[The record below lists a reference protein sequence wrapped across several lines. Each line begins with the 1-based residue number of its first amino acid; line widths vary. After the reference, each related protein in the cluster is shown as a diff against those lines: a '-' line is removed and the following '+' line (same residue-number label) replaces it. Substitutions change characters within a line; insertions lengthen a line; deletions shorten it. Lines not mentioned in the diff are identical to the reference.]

1 MRSIA
6 VVPMDIHKK
15 FSVATPMTGEGEV
28 VKKIKI
34 AHGDK
39 DQMREFFRQFPEGTD
54 VVMEATF
61 NWPWIADLAKE
72 AGLSPHLAHCGR
84 VREMAKGMGKSD
96 KKDAIFQGRLW
107 LAGGD
112 VFPEVYLAP
121 PQVRDMRAV
130 FRARLLL
137 VKIRVMVKN
146 NIHGQLFRL
155 GILVEDEE
163 EEEVSDLFS
172 QKGRRILNGLEL
184 PQRERYLLDNKLGV
198 IDDLSR
204 HIIELEHQIKKDLK
218 YDARAEILESL
229 PGVGEILAH
238 TILGEIG
245 EVERFANSRALAAY
259 AGVLPLEN
267 QSADKDFGKKTSKM
281 SNRFLRLAAI
291 EAVTGAIRKSARMK
305 SLHSRV
311 KARNKKKAG
320 KARVA
325 VAREIMELVY
335 LLLTRKEKYKE
346 ERPQRPGSKKQRK
359 RNDKLI
365 KEFLSREIHRPLR
378 ASPDCLYA
386 GSCSGSQADQ

>member
-15 FSVATPMTGEGEV
+15 FSVATPMTGEGKV
-28 VKKIKI
+28 VKKTKI

-137 VKIRVMVKN
+137 VKMRTMVKN

-155 GILVEDEE
+155 GVLIEE
-163 EEEVSDLFS
+163 EEEVSDLCS
-172 QKGRRILNGLEL
+172 QKGRRILEGLEL
-184 PQRERYLLDNKLGV
+184 PDRERYLLDEKLGV
-198 IDDLSR
+198 IDDLSK
-204 HIIELEHQIKKDLK
+204 HIAELEQEIKKDLK

-245 EVERFANSRALAAY
+245 EVERFANGRALAAY

-267 QSADKDFGKKTSKM
+267 QSADKDFGRKTSKM

-311 KARNKKKAG
+311 KARNKKRAG

-335 LLLTRKEKYKE
+335 LLLTRKEKYRE
-346 ERPQRPGSKKQRK
+346 ERPQRPGSKKHRK
-359 RNDKLI
+359 GNDELI
-365 KEFLSREIHRPLR
+365 KEFLSRETHRPLR
-378 ASPDCLYA
+378 ASPDCLCA
-386 GSCSGSQADQ
+386 GSRSESQAD

>member
-15 FSVATPMTGEGEV
+15 FSMATPMTGEGEV
-28 VKKIKI
+28 VNKIKI
-34 AHGDK
+34 QHGDK
-39 DQMREFFRQFPEGTD
+39 DEMREFFRQFAEGTD

-72 AGLSPHLAHCGR
+72 AGLTPHLAHCGR
-84 VREMAKGMGKSD
+84 VREMAKGMAKSD
-96 KKDAIFQGRLW
+96 RKDAIFQGRLW

-137 VKIRVMVKN
+137 VKMRAMVKN
-146 NIHGQLFRL
+146 NLHGQLFRL
-155 GILVEDEE
+155 GVLIEE

-172 QKGRRILNGLEL
+172 QKGRRILKGLEL
-184 PQRERYLLDNKLGV
+184 PERERYLLDEKLGV
-198 IDDLSR
+198 IDDLGR
-204 HIIELEHQIKKDLK
+204 HITELEHQIKKDLK

-245 EVERFANSRALAAY
+245 EVERFANGRALAAY

-346 ERPQRPGSKKQRK
+346 ERPQRPGSKKHGK
-359 RNDKLI
+359 RNDELI
-365 KEFLSREIHRPLR
+365 KEFLSREAHRPLR

-386 GSCSGSQADQ
+386 GSRSESQAD